1 MKKRTAEKVISRS
14 ILVLAV
20 YRKSTMGR
28 ALRRR
33 PTFWTVSKA
42 EELTALPKPAK
53 RRLRLEFGGA
63 KNDTGFA
70 ITYADSRVLATQT
83 P

>member
-33 PTFWTVSKA
+33 PTFWTVPKVV
-42 EELTALPKPAK
+42 TAHPAHPAK
-53 RRLRLEFGGA
+53 KRLRLEFGEH
-63 KNDTGFA
+63 KNESGFA
-70 ITYADSRVLATQT
+70 ITYADSRLLATHT